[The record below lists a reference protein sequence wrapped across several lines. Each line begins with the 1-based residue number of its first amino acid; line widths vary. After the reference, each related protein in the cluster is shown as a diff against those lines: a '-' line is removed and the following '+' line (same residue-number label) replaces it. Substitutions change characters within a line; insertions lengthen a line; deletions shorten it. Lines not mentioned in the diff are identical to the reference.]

1 MTNNPQPSQSKGKF
15 TAKVLA
21 AIAFVGVLVGLAVNA
36 RQLVDY
42 TGITAKRPQF
52 FCDKDVDGAPIT
64 AFTHP
69 NRGDVIIIRW
79 ASSYFKESGFDPQRR
94 CQEVSA
100 RFQQYREQGKLQY
113 ITTGRKNGSNIVCVT
128 EADQSPCLNDKDQGQ
143 LWTLKPESNPN
154 EVLAALKSIRA
165 GSDKAKVLVESQQT
179 WVKVDDLLANNP
191 TKPIF

>member
-21 AIAFVGVLVGLAVNA
+21 VIAFAGALVGLAVNA
-36 RQLVDY
+36 RQLADY
-42 TGITAKRPQF
+42 TGITAKTPQF
-52 FCDKDVDGAPIT
+52 LCDKDVDGAPIT
-64 AFTHP
+64 VFT
-69 NRGDVIIIRW
+69 NSGRGDVIIIRW
-79 ASSYFKESGFDPQRR
+79 ASNYFKEGGFDPQRR

-128 EADQSPCLNDKDQGQ
+128 EADQDPCLNDKDQGQ

-154 EVLAALKSIRA
+154 EAISALKSIRA